1 MRLHAM
7 PIRTAALI
15 PAYNCAA
22 TIRTVVAGTL
32 RHLPRVLV
40 VSDGSTDATVGEAL
54 KAGAQVLVLR
64 ENHGKGRAVAR
75 GLGVLLA
82 EPLDAVL
89 FLDGDLQHDPS
100 RLPDFLALAPEFDLI
115 TGVRDLDGGQVPAK
129 NRRTNRFFGSMFL
142 KPWTGLDLP
151 DYQCGFRLVSAGLLR
166 RLPPVYSRYALESQ
180 MLVLAA
186 KLKARIGVVHL
197 EAIYN
202 GHGSHFRPVPDTF
215 HICMACL
222 HARYVVRPLAHPLD
236 PLSLL
241 Q

>member
-1 MRLHAM
+1 MTQ
-7 PIRTAALI
+7 RTIALI

-22 TIRTVVAGTL
+22 TIGSVVDGTL
-32 RHLPRVLV
+32 RHVRRALV

-54 KAGAQVLVLR
+54 KAGAQVLALR
-64 ENHGKGRAVAR
+64 ENLGKGRAVAR
-75 GLGVLLA
+75 GLGALLA
-82 EPLDAVL
+82 ERPDAVL
-89 FLDGDLQHDPS
+89 FLDGDLQHDPA
-100 RLPDFLALAPEFDLI
+100 RIPEFLALGGEFDLV
-115 TGVRDLDGGQVPAK
+115 TGVRDLDGGHVPVK
-129 NRRTNRFFGSMFL
+129 NRRANRFFGRLFL

-151 DYQCGFRLVSAGLLR
+151 DYQCGYRLVSTPLLR
-166 RLPPVYSRYALESQ
+166 RLPPVYSRYAIESQ

-186 KLKARIGVVHL
+186 KLRARVGVVHL

-202 GHGSHFRPVPDTF
+202 GCGSHFRPVPDTF

-222 HARYVVRPLAHPLD
+222 HARYAVRPLANPLD

>member
-1 MRLHAM
+1 M
-7 PIRTAALI
+7 PYRAAVLI

-22 TIRTVVAGTL
+22 TVGTVVEKAL
-32 RHLPRVLV
+32 RHIPRVLV

-54 KAGAQVLVLR
+54 KAGAQVLALR

-75 GLGVLLA
+75 GLGALLA
-82 EPLDAVL
+82 ERPDGVL
-89 FLDGDLQHDPS
+89 FLDGDLQHDPA
-100 RLPDFLALAPEFDLI
+100 RIPDFLALAPDFDLI
-115 TGVRDLDGGQVPAK
+115 TGVRDLDGGHVPVK
-129 NRRTNRFFGSMFL
+129 NRRANRFFGAIFL
-142 KPWTGLDLP
+142 RPWTGLDLP
-151 DYQCGFRLVSAGLLR
+151 DYQCGYRLVSADLLR

-202 GHGSHFRPVPDTF
+202 GCGSHFRPVPDTF

>member
-1 MRLHAM
+1 MTPSAV
-7 PIRTAALI
+7 ALI
-15 PAYNCAA
+15 PAYNCAP
-22 TIRTVVAGTL
+22 TIGTVVEGTL

-54 KAGAQVLVLR
+54 KAGAQVLALKR
-64 ENHGKGRAVAR
+64 NRGKGRAVAA
-75 GLGVLLA
+75 GLGALLA
-82 EPLDAVL
+82 EGPGAVL
-89 FLDGDLQHDPS
+89 FLDGDLQHDPA
-100 RLPDFLALAPEFDLI
+100 RIPEFLALAGTHDLV
-115 TGVRDLDGGQVPAK
+115 TGVRDLDGGHVPAR
-129 NRRTNRFFGSMFL
+129 NRRTNRFFGRLFL

-151 DYQCGFRLVSAGLLR
+151 DYQCGYRLVSAGLLR

-186 KLKARIGVVHL
+186 KLRARVGVVHL

-202 GHGSHFRPVPDTF
+202 GRGSHFRPVPDTF

-222 HARYVVRPLAHPLD
+222 HARYAVRPLEHPLD